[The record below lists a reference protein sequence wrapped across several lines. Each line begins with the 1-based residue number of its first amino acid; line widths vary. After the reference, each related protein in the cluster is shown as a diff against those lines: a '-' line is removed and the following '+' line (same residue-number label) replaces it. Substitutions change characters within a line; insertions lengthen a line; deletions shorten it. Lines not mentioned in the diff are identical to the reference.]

1 MVNYWYNHVHIMC
14 SDSLKTAQF
23 YEKMFGYKKESVRE
37 WGDGRISVT
46 LSLNDSLLLLGQ
58 PRFKPK
64 STTTSRKD
72 YTPED
77 YYGLQHFGLLTD
89 DLQQAMKE
97 LKAKGAEFREEMTV
111 PRPVKQ
117 EIIPLQQRRK
127 TRIAFMW
134 APDNVLIELMEFK
147 E

>member
-1 MVNYWYNHVHIMC
+1 MTRYLYDHVHVMC
-14 SDSLKTAQF
+14 SDPLRTAQF

-37 WGDGRISVT
+37 WADGRISVT
-46 LSLNDSLLLLGQ
+46 LSLNSSLLLLGQ

-64 STTTSRKD
+64 STTTSRQD

-77 YYGLQHFGLLTD
+77 YYGLQHFGLVTD
-89 DLQQAMKE
+89 DLEQAMKE

-111 PRPVKQ
+111 PSPVKQ
-117 EIIPLQQRRK
+117 EPIPFRP

-134 APDNVLIELMEFK
+134 APDNVLIELMEFRK
-147 E
+147 